1 MLRADRLDGSHLLK
15 AGSKWA
21 LEGVVAQVFRTGRS
35 ARMDGY
41 SQALGEM
48 TAIARRVGGRSRVGA
63 PIIIDDRLWGA
74 AVALNFASDDLP
86 AAAVEHI
93 ANFADLI
100 TTAMSNAETPV
111 QAHRVQGPCRRR
123 RGPQFQRIRRRA
135 LRLAGI
141 PRICALA
148 AEPPPGTDIP
158 VARRVVSV
166 LRPG

>member
-48 TAIARRVGGRSRVGA
+48 TAMARRVGGRSRVGA

-74 AVALNFASDDLP
+74 AVALNFASGDLP
-86 AAAVEHI
+86 AAAVERI

-100 TTAMSNAETPV
+100 TTAMSNAETRSELI
-111 QAHRVQGPCRRR
+111 AS
-123 RGPQFQRIRRRA
+123 RA
-135 LRLAGI
+135 
-141 PRICALA
+141 
-148 AEPPPGTDIP
+148 
-158 VARRVVSV
+158 RVVAAADHSSSAY
-166 LRPG
+166 GAAHCG